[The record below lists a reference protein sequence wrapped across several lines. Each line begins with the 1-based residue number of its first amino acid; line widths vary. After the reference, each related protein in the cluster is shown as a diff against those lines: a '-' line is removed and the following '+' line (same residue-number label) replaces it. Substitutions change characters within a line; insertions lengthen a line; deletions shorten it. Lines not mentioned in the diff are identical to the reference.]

1 MRKRSLDL
9 SRRKLRDGGGEC
21 IMMGWAA
28 HVARIEEMRQSYNIL
43 VGNLKRTFGGIR
55 SDGKRILGSVSEK

>member
-1 MRKRSLDL
+1 
-9 SRRKLRDGGGEC
+9 LRDGGGEC